1 MQEISPGM
9 MIAGSLL
16 LGRALAPIDLMV
28 GSWKGFITAKNQY
41 GRPLRN
47 SLRSVPPEI
56 NPLELPDP
64 RGNEEVEQI
73 VVVPPTAAIAALRVF
88 LSSYQQAK
96 F

>member
-28 GSWKGFITAKNQY
+28 GSWKGFITAKSQY
-41 GRPLRN
+41 GRLRN
-47 SLRSVPPEI
+47 GLRSVPPEI
-56 NPLELPDP
+56 SQLELPDP
-64 RGNEEVEQI
+64 RGNLKVEQI
-73 VVVPPTAAIAALRVF
+73 VVVPPAATIASVKGVSF
-88 LSSYQQAK
+88 KLSAGE